1 MVFVMPIPPP
11 MHAAVFI
18 SSIEQFS
25 YVAIFLFA
33 ICAGYLI
40 PIPEEIILLIT
51 GYMAS
56 ERFIHLTPAIFIVV
70 IAFIIG
76 DNILY
81 RLTLRNN
88 KHVTKFINEVLS
100 IKFISRHKPLLEKHI
115 NTTIFLTRFVPFL
128 RFVGPV
134 FAGYMKTKEKTFMLF
149 NTLAIVIYA
158 PFVMWL
164 GYFFHDDFTQIVNNL
179 GRVRH
184 TAVIFV
190 WIIVGLII
198 TRIVDYLLKKDEERM
213 ENKN

>member
-1 MVFVMPIPPP
+1 
-11 MHAAVFI
+11 MHEMTFI
-18 SSIEQFS
+18 NTIEQFS
-25 YVAIFLFA
+25 YLGIFIFAIFS
-33 ICAGYLI
+33 GYI
-40 PIPEEIILLIT
+40 MPIPEEIILLIV

-56 ERFIHLTPAIFIVV
+56 ERYVHRVPAMFIVI

-76 DNILY
+76 DNILF
-81 RLTLRNN
+81 RLTLKNN
-88 KHVTKFINEVLS
+88 KRVTKFIHEVLS
-100 IKFISRHKPLLEKHI
+100 IKIISRNKASFEKHI
-115 NTTIFLTRFVPFL
+115 NTTVFVTRFVPFL

-134 FAGYMKTKEKTFMLF
+134 FAGYTKTKESTFMVF

-164 GYFFHDDFTQIVNNL
+164 GYFFHNDFTQMVNQI

-198 TRIVDYLLKKDEERM
+198 TRIVDYYFKKHEEANR
-213 ENKN
+213 E